1 MLFNDSN
8 HPVRGS
14 CALCATLWHDVLG
27 RIVKQHLFRFLFF
40 FQLNVG
46 EAKIYR
52 KDQHEPRLR
61 EDEQM
66 DIEEGEIPVSE

>member
-1 MLFNDSN
+1 MARSAGQDRQTTF
-8 HPVRGS
+8 
-14 CALCATLWHDVLG
+14 
-27 RIVKQHLFRFLFF
+27 IQIFIYF

-46 EAKIYR
+46 KAKIYR
-52 KDQHEPRLR
+52 KDQHDPRGTIR